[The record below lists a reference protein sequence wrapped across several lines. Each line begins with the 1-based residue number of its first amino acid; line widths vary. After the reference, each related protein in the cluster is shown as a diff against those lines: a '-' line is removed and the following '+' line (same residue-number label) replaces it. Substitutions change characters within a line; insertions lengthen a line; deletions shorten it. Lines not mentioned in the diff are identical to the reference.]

1 MFRKILIAVVA
12 SLALLSPLALP
23 AQSDAHGPRGHY
35 SGHRNHARRYVHRNG
50 AWRVHYRTCNTG
62 PWLVTGSYGCRADA
76 LRAAANMHVYQT
88 FVR

>member
-23 AQSDAHGPRGHY
+23 AQSDAHGVRGHRTVAHRDVQRSAPY
-35 SGHRNHARRYVHRNG
+35 SVYYRTCSRE
-50 AWRVHYRTCNTG
+50 AWRVA
-62 PWLVTGSYGCRADA
+62 GSYGCRADA
-76 LRAAANMHVYQT
+76 LRAAQNLHGCET